1 MGPKMLHGGHPAQ
14 VTKKKKTKESQ
25 QHKKRPGL
33 EISIYIDARKKGIR
47 SRFNTVTGT
56 CS

>member
-1 MGPKMLHGGHPAQ
+1 MGPKRLHGVLAGHPAQ

-33 EISIYIDARKKGIR
+33 EISIYIDARKKE
-47 SRFNTVTGT
+47 
-56 CS
+56 